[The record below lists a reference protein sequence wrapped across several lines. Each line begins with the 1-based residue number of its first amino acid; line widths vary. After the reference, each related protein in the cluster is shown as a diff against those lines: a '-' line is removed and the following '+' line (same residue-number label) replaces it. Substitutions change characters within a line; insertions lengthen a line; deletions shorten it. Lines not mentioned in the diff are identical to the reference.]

1 MSLRKLT
8 YTELSD
14 LLIENMCEVGGLT
27 LGPADTRLLLLWLQD
42 NEHLWAEQ
50 ARLVKEAQTVLA
62 VAVE

>member
-42 NEHLWAEQ
+42 NEAERSKQ
-50 ARLVKEAQTVLA
+50 TKPAEEAQSALGG
-62 VAVE
+62 E